1 MNYIN
6 FLSNNW
12 RFLAFGIAANFFA
25 SSGQTYFISIFGN
38 EFRQEFSLTNSELG
52 LLYMLAT
59 ISSALSLIWIGRLID
74 KIDLRVY
81 TLFVTIAM
89 IAAIFFTSSV
99 INMLSLGLA
108 FYFLRLLGQGLLNH
122 IAVTSMGRYY
132 YERRGTAISISAFGD
147 TIGVALYPFVGVI
160 LVVWLGWQETWVVL
174 GYSYLFLALPLMLW
188 LLKGHDNRHQRY
200 LLDLNKKTAKRINPK
215 RAEYSV
221 RSIIKELRF
230 YLLLP
235 AFLSPSFFMTG
246 LIFHQAKIVEIK
258 GWSMIFFSSGFFGLA
273 IASFL
278 TSLLLG
284 PVVDRWKA
292 INLLPFILFPLILA
306 LLILNISNDEYIGFI
321 YLILL
326 GVSLGAT
333 FTVTESIWPELYGT
347 IHLGGIKSFTRALSV
362 FSSALAPWIIG
373 LLFDI
378 GITII
383 ELSWISISL
392 ILVSSILAKISQF
405 IFSKKL

>member
-1 MNYIN
+1 
-6 FLSNNW
+6 
-12 RFLAFGIAANFFA
+12 
-25 SSGQTYFISIFGN
+25 
-38 EFRQEFSLTNSELG
+38 
-52 LLYMLAT
+52 
-59 ISSALSLIWIGRLID
+59 
-74 KIDLRVY
+74 
-81 TLFVTIAM
+81 
-89 IAAIFFTSSV
+89 
-99 INMLSLGLA
+99 
-108 FYFLRLLGQGLLNH
+108 
-122 IAVTSMGRYY
+122 
-132 YERRGTAISISAFGD
+132 
-147 TIGVALYPFVGVI
+147 
-160 LVVWLGWQETWVVL
+160 VWLGWQETWVVL

-200 LLDLNKKTAKRINPK
+200 LLDLNKKTAKRIHPK

-258 GWSMIFFSSGFFGLA
+258 GWSMILFSSGFFGLA

-373 LLFDI
+373 LLFDM
-378 GITII
+378 GITIN

-392 ILVSSILAKISQF
+392 ILVSSILAKISKF
-405 IFSKKL
+405 IFPKRFSYFETKK

>member
-1 MNYIN
+1 
-6 FLSNNW
+6 
-12 RFLAFGIAANFFA
+12 
-25 SSGQTYFISIFGN
+25 
-38 EFRQEFSLTNSELG
+38 
-52 LLYMLAT
+52 
-59 ISSALSLIWIGRLID
+59 
-74 KIDLRVY
+74 
-81 TLFVTIAM
+81 M

-99 INMLSLGLA
+99 TNMLSLGLA

-147 TIGVALYPFVGVI
+147 TIGVALYPFAGVI
-160 LVVWLGWQETWVVL
+160 LIVWLGWQETWVVL

-188 LLKGHDNRHQRY
+188 LLKGHGKRQQMY
-200 LLDLNKKTAKRINPK
+200 LLDLNETANPINPQK
-215 RAEYSV
+215 IEYSI

-246 LIFHQAKIVEIK
+246 LIFHQANIVEIK
-258 GWSMIFFSSGFFGLA
+258 GWSMILFSSGFFGLA

-278 TSLLLG
+278 TSVMLG

-326 GVSLGAT
+326 GVSLGAA

-373 LLFDI
+373 LLFDM
-378 GITII
+378 GITIN

-405 IFSKKL
+405 IFPKRL